1 MSREYKYEPADKPV
15 VGGYAATFTAELRQ
29 WGRGTAKK
37 ATARILEREPY
48 ESTGDSAFDSRAAAF
63 RAALMAGTDA
73 AFAETYPAFLSVG
86 L

>member
-1 MSREYKYEPADKPV
+1 MSREYKYQPAGRPV
-15 VGGYAATFTAELRQ
+15 VGGYAATFSAASRWL
-29 WGRGTAKK
+29 GRGTAKK

-48 ESTGDSAFDSRAAAF
+48 EVTGDIAFDARAAAF

-73 AFAETYPAFLSVG
+73 AFAETHLSFLSVG